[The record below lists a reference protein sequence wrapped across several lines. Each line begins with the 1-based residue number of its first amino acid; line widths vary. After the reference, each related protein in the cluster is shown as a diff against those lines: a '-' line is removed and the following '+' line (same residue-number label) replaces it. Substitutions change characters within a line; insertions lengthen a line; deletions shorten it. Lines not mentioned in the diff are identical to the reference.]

1 MKINWVLSDRVE
13 LDHTVNISQLKDIGS
28 FWGSWRTWRA
38 YSTDNV
44 VCYEMT
50 KADELIKRSFQNVC
64 NFYISNSVYT
74 SLDRPAGVK
83 LFEGNFIHDLDNHE
97 EIVAMHLAASTS
109 DIILLLGFDF
119 SNTTPNPDKLLEH
132 RAINYRNLVKQ
143 AIKDNPGVQ
152 WLAIDHQADFR
163 KDLFDLPNLSKD
175 TLSNV
180 IGMLSN

>member
-1 MKINWVLSDRVE
+1 MKINWVLSDRTE
-13 LDHTVNISQLKDIGS
+13 LDHTINISQLKDIGS
-28 FWGSWRTWRA
+28 FWGSWRTWRS

-44 VCYEMT
+44 ICYDMA
-50 KADELIKRSFQNVC
+50 KADELIKRSFQTVC
-64 NFYISNSVYT
+64 NFYISNSVYS

-83 LFEGNFIHDLDNHE
+83 LFEGNFIHDLENHE

-119 SNTTPNPDKLLEH
+119 SKVTPNPDKLLEH
-132 RAINYRNLVKQ
+132 RATNHRNLVKQ
-143 AIKDNPGVQ
+143 AIKDNPQVQ

-163 KDLFDLPNLSKD
+163 KDLLNLTNLSKD
-175 TLSNV
+175 TLDNI